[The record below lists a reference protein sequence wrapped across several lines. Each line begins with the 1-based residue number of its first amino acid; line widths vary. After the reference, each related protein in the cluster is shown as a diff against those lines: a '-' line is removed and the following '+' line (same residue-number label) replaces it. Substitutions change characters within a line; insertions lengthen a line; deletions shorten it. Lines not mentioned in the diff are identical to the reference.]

1 MKSNIFFAALMCC
14 LSLVFATE
22 VSANSW
28 RVNPD
33 QRAGA
38 DFLDLNAAMAD
49 ERVVDGDILYMDK
62 GSTIATEQTISKKV
76 TIVGPGYFIG
86 ENDADEAYFS
96 NTMYLSANG
105 IKITGLHTSTVYL
118 SACNLVIERC
128 RVTGDISVTSSED
141 CRATK
146 ILSCFISGQVRGTGT
161 KSAKWEILNNLFIHD
176 KGTAIY
182 GLEDALID
190 HNLVRCL
197 MNCDYSNNLN
207 QVFNSTITNNIIW
220 AYDSW
225 YGSYDRSINNYDNWS
240 LSDGNRISHNLFS
253 TKAKANFPNNKF
265 GITALVGEDD
275 LAIFTPVESTEA
287 RDNYWII
294 NSNGPAAKYAE
305 DGSDCGPFA
314 GAYPYV
320 LCGYPLY
327 VPRFES
333 ITVPSQ
339 PNEEGKLIIN
349 MKIVNQ
355 NQ

>member
-1 MKSNIFFAALMCC
+1 MNMKSKTFFAALMCC

-22 VSANSW
+22 ASANSW

-38 DFLDLNAAMAD
+38 DFLDFNAAMAD

-62 GSTIATEQTISKKV
+62 GSTIATQQTISKKV

-86 ENDADEAYFS
+86 ENDADEAYLS
-96 NTMYLSANG
+96 NVVNLTANG
-105 IKITGLHTSTVYL
+105 IKITGLHTSSL
-118 SACNLVIERC
+118 ILAASDIVIERC
-128 RVTGDISVTSSED
+128 RVTGNIVANSSD
-141 CRATK
+141 ATNCS
-146 ILSCFISGQVRGTGT
+146 IRSSIIVGGQATGG
-161 KSAKWEILNNLFIHD
+161 AAFGWEIVNNIFYKNVND
-176 KGTAIY
+176 TNYASCPIY
-182 GLEDALID
+182 SFSNALID
-190 HNLVRCL
+190 HNIIIYY
-197 MNCDYSNNLN
+197 NSWGAYSINEIT
-207 QVFNSTITNNIIW
+207 NSTITNNIILN
-220 AYDSW
+220 SSSN
-225 YGSYDRSINNYDNWS
+225 YGIANNS
-240 LSDGNRISHNLFS
+240 LSSNNIISHNVLNTS
-253 TKAKANFPNNKF
+253 GYSDYPNNKYNTTISF
-265 GITALVGEDD
+265 VGTPSTNQRDESYQLPED
-275 LAIFTPVESTEA
+275 S
-287 RDNYWII
+287 
-294 NSNGPAAKYAE
+294 PAKGYAE